1 MSAVLIDIRAV
12 VEFRLGDDNQG
23 LQDLEKA
30 VKLEP
35 KSIEVNGVWSTN
47 YYFGLF
53 VEASNLLRMLWLGIY
68 FTGQ

>member
-1 MSAVLIDIRAV
+1 VAWFIQHVDNRAV

-35 KSIEVNGVWSTN
+35 KSIEVNKWSV
-47 YYFGLF
+47 YEVL
-53 VEASNLLRMLWLGIY
+53 
-68 FTGQ
+68 